1 MTKSSK
7 AQYYLQKYSIYL
19 ILILM
24 FCICTVLS
32 PYFIKSNNLI
42 NIARQ
47 LCVGLLIAYGEMILI
62 LAGFLDL
69 SVASVLALSGVLAVD
84 TFKMTQS
91 LPIAIGVALVVGVLC
106 NLFNAFFV
114 ANLNV
119 PPFIATLGM
128 QEIARGIAL
137 YYCGGS
143 NILQLGNFTVI
154 GQGMVG
160 PIPLPVIIV
169 FFVTIVIWY
178 LVNQTRWG
186 RSLYAIGGNRNAA
199 EASGINVKRSIY
211 IGYIVN
217 GLMAGLA
224 GVIFMSRN
232 NAGLPNGAVGYEMT
246 GLTAAI
252 VGGTS
257 FTGGIGTVMGTVA
270 GAFIIAFLENIMNL
284 LGVDSYIQ
292 QIITGLI
299 VVLAV
304 AADIYSKSRKS
315 SKVIIVQETT
325 DAKAGKK

>member
-1 MTKSSK
+1 MSK
-7 AQYYLQKYSIYL
+7 GMRLQKTFQKYSIFF

-24 FCICTVLS
+24 FCLCAAIS
-32 PYFIKSNNLI
+32 PYFLKSNNLI
-42 NIARQ
+42 NIMRQ

-62 LAGFLDL
+62 ISGFLDL
-69 SVASVLALSGVLAVD
+69 SVASVLALSGVLSVSAY
-84 TFKMTQS
+84 KSTQS
-91 LPIAIGVALVVGVLC
+91 LLIAVVVALTVGVVC

-114 ANLNV
+114 AHLKV
-119 PPFIATLGM
+119 PAFIATLGM
-128 QEIARGIAL
+128 QEVARGIAL
-137 YYCGGS
+137 YFCGGS
-143 NILQLGNFTVI
+143 NILQLGDYTKI
-154 GQGMVG
+154 GQSMVG
-160 PIPLPVIIV
+160 PIPFPVIIV
-169 FFVTIVIWY
+169 VAVTAIIWY

-217 GLMAGLA
+217 GMMAGLA
-224 GVIFMSRN
+224 GIIFMARN

-270 GAFIIAFLENIMNL
+270 GAFIIGFLENIMNL
-284 LGVDSYIQ
+284 VGIDSYVQ
-292 QIITGLI
+292 QVIKGLI

-304 AADIYSKSRKS
+304 AGDIFSKSRKTT
-315 SKVIIVQETT
+315 KVIIAPETEEK
-325 DAKAGKK
+325 KAAN